1 LLKNINSKATNSL
14 FHPYTVYLQ
23 QIQGVL
29 KNFTKQR
36 NYFLLCLLLVSLSLE
51 TGLSQTVLTEADF
64 KPVEPESVVV
74 VDHSPR
80 KATLYSAVLPG
91 LGQAYNKKYWKIP
104 IVYAGFGVLG
114 YFIYFNAENYNEYKQ
129 ALIDFID
136 EDSGTNSYLNLI
148 GPNVDPG
155 TFDPSLGSP
164 LYRQDN
170 EEWFKTQLENNMDY
184 YKRYRDLSIII
195 SIGWY
200 VLNIIDAAVDA
211 YLFDY
216 DITDDLSMR
225 IDPKLFQFTGKPS
238 TVGLQFSLNF

>member
-1 LLKNINSKATNSL
+1 MLKNINSKATNSL
-14 FHPYTVYLQ
+14 FQPYTVYLQ
-23 QIQGVL
+23 QIQDVL
-29 KNFTKQR
+29 KDFKKQR
-36 NYFLLCLLLVSLSLE
+36 NFFLLCLLLGSLSLK
-51 TGLSQTVLTEADF
+51 TGLGQTVLTEADF
-64 KPVEPESVVV
+64 KTVEPESVVV
-74 VDHSPR
+74 IDHSPR

-129 ALIDFID
+129 ALVDFID
-136 EDSGTNSYLNLI
+136 EDSNTNSYLNLI

-170 EEWFKTQLENNMDY
+170 EEWFKTQLENNMNY

-225 IDPKLFQFTGKPS
+225 IDPKLFQFPGKPS
-238 TVGLQFSLNF
+238 NLGLQFSLNF